1 MQNKF
6 LNIIVVI
13 FLLLSNLYSNT
24 ITKQTILSS
33 ITANN
38 LNINTKNNTHLKG
51 SMIAAGSF
59 DENGNFID
67 NKNLNL
73 ATNTL
78 TYENLSNTSYTKG
91 SSLSIGLNYAFKD
104 NQTKGQDK
112 DNQDKTT
119 NLTDIANTK
128 DNQPKDLNNKI
139 TSATYSNNRNLSY
152 NHSKTLATIGQGN
165 LIVANT
171 NISNLSKDELNNL
184 QSNKTNPLS
193 NSDDLTRL
201 NRDTEKI
208 NKDLYNTNISS
219 NIDASVDMRLFTKEG
234 KKEIEDDY
242 NKATAI
248 TKALS
253 TIIQTGELNLNQ
265 EVGENYNTYEISKA
279 VSKDLTEKLMDENI
293 GIEEKQAIT
302 NNIIKEFSK
311 KAGLNLDGITLN
323 IISDKYAIG
332 ADGELFKGNFNSGIL
347 TLNIANTT
355 NINEFI
361 STLGHELK
369 HAVDYSKNKFRPQ
382 DKNQNK
388 YADIKGENFLD
399 YLNKALSYNNIDID
413 TKNTTISYDKTN
425 PSNINLLNSNSIM
438 FESLDKSKGDNRVYI
453 YNDRIVGIDKNLDDN
468 KVVDL
473 TFMEALINGYFT
485 KDITD
490 FFTPAIMEPFKIHGD
505 TFKLFR
511 DNTKINET
519 PDTNKYTN
527 EYNLA
532 NSNDFEK
539 LRKNTDQ
546 TYENIDRNTKILF
559 INGMGNTLEDAK
571 NSVNLIKKDYGEN
584 VGLINNAT
592 GKTSRS
598 NRRCCRMAAKLHNYK
613 RCVKCLFYKTT
624 PSWSNRD
631 NS

>member
-1 MQNKF
+1 
-6 LNIIVVI
+6 
-13 FLLLSNLYSNT
+13 
-24 ITKQTILSS
+24 
-33 ITANN
+33 
-38 LNINTKNNTHLKG
+38 
-51 SMIAAGSF
+51 
-59 DENGNFID
+59 D
-67 NKNLNL
+67 
-73 ATNTL
+73 
-78 TYENLSNTSYTKG
+78 
-91 SSLSIGLNYAFKD
+91 
-104 NQTKGQDK
+104 
-112 DNQDKTT
+112 
-119 NLTDIANTK
+119 
-128 DNQPKDLNNKI
+128 
-139 TSATYSNNRNLSY
+139 
-152 NHSKTLATIGQGN
+152 
-165 LIVANT
+165 
-171 NISNLSKDELNNL
+171 
-184 QSNKTNPLS
+184 
-193 NSDDLTRL
+193 RL
-201 NRDTEKI
+201 NRDTAKT
-208 NKDLYNTNISS
+208 NKDLYSTNISS
-219 NIDASVDMRLFTKEG
+219 NIDASVDMRLFSKEG
-234 KKEIEDDY
+234 RKQIEDEY

-253 TIIQTGELNLNQ
+253 TIIQTGELNFNQ

-279 VSKDLTEKLMDENI
+279 VSKDLTEKLIDENV

-369 HAVDYSKNKFRPQ
+369 HAVDYSKNNFKPQ
-382 DKNQNK
+382 DKDQNK

-413 TKNTTISYDKTN
+413 TKNTTINYDKTN
-425 PSNINLLNSNSIM
+425 PANINLLNSNSIM

-453 YNDRIVGIDKNLDDN
+453 YNNRIVGIDKNLDDN

-490 FFTPAIMEPFKIHGD
+490 FFTPTIMEPFKIYGD

-559 INGMGNTLEDAK
+559 INGMDNTLEDAK

-592 GKTSRS
+592 GKHLGVIEDAVEWLPNYTTTKDVLNAYFIKQLPAGATVITHSAGNEDIYKANKINS
-598 NRRCCRMAAKLHNYK
+598 IIGVKTPYNLISVGSPKSATKLKENTNKVGANFIDQINHTNDPVANGWLNKDANYDITYNFK
-613 RCVKCLFYKTT
+613 DLIDFDINWKNKIPIYNNLQLYHPFENYYPNINLRLEQK
-624 PSWSNRD
+624 
-631 NS
+631 

>member
-1 MQNKF
+1 MF
-6 LNIIVVI
+6 
-13 FLLLSNLYSNT
+13 S
-24 ITKQTILSS
+24 
-33 ITANN
+33 
-38 LNINTKNNTHLKG
+38 
-51 SMIAAGSF
+51 
-59 DENGNFID
+59 
-67 NKNLNL
+67 
-73 ATNTL
+73 
-78 TYENLSNTSYTKG
+78 
-91 SSLSIGLNYAFKD
+91 
-104 NQTKGQDK
+104 
-112 DNQDKTT
+112 
-119 NLTDIANTK
+119 
-128 DNQPKDLNNKI
+128 
-139 TSATYSNNRNLSY
+139 
-152 NHSKTLATIGQGN
+152 
-165 LIVANT
+165 
-171 NISNLSKDELNNL
+171 
-184 QSNKTNPLS
+184 
-193 NSDDLTRL
+193 
-201 NRDTEKI
+201 
-208 NKDLYNTNISS
+208 
-219 NIDASVDMRLFTKEG
+219 KEG
-234 KKEIEDDY
+234 RKQIEDEY

-253 TIIQTGELNLNQ
+253 TIIQTGELNFNQ

-279 VSKDLTEKLMDENI
+279 VSKDLTEKLIDENV

-369 HAVDYSKNKFRPQ
+369 HAVDYSKNNFKPQ
-382 DKNQNK
+382 DKDQNK

-413 TKNTTISYDKTN
+413 TKNTTINYDKTN
-425 PSNINLLNSNSIM
+425 PANINLLNSNSIM

-453 YNDRIVGIDKNLDDN
+453 YNNRIVGIDKNLDDN

-490 FFTPAIMEPFKIHGD
+490 FFTPTIMEPFKIYGD

-559 INGMGNTLEDAK
+559 INGMDNTLEDAK

-592 GKTSRS
+592 GKHLGVIEDAVEWLPNYTTTKDVLNAYFIKQLPAGATVITHSAGNEDIYKANKINS
-598 NRRCCRMAAKLHNYK
+598 IIGVKTPYNLISVGSPKSATKLKENTNKVGANFIDQINHTNDPVANGWLNKDANYDITYNFK
-613 RCVKCLFYKTT
+613 DLIDFDINWKNKIPIYNNLQLYHPFENYYPNINLRLEQK
-624 PSWSNRD
+624 
-631 NS
+631 